1 MSDEDSS
8 RKLPRPAILSPME
21 RIFLGAGAV
30 LGFLGVAAGAFGTHG
45 LRDRLSPEMLT
56 IFETAVRYQLVH
68 ALALLAVAWL
78 AGRSPSLVVNLA
90 GWFFVAG
97 VVVFSGTLYVLAM
110 SGVRWWGGSN
120 SAGRPG
126 PAGRMGLS
134 DLDGLDPPLAPF
146 GRVPGQVVRA
156 SSYGTSE
163 PAVRA
168 RSQNKNRE
176 SSTD

>member
-1 MSDEDSS
+1 
-8 RKLPRPAILSPME
+8 ME

-45 LRDRLSPEMLT
+45 LRDRLSPEMMN

-78 AGRSPSLVVNLA
+78 AHRSPSLAVNLT

-97 VVVFSGTLYVLAM
+97 TLVFSGTLYVLAM
-110 SGVRWWGGSN
+110 SGVRWWGAVTPLG
-120 SAGRPG
+120 GPG

-134 DLDGLDPPLAPF
+134 DLD
-146 GRVPGQVVRA
+146 
-156 SSYGTSE
+156 S
-163 PAVRA
+163 RA
-168 RSQNKNRE
+168 RSALVLERCRAPAFVH
-176 SSTD
+176 S